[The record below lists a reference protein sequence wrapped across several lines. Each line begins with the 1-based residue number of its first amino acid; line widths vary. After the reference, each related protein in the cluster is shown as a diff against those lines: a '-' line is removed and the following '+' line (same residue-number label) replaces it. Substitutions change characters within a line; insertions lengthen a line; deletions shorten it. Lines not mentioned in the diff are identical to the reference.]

1 MLLWFLGLYWFQ
13 MHTHAEFFV
22 LTKSS
27 VYIHVFM
34 PFCGWFYAIIMI
46 LTKNKTHGTLNYFS
60 NFRYQFFIKKI
71 IFQVCH
77 EFQFFGKTKLLQE
90 AIHLKV
96 YDTLKYWI
104 FALQNRRK
112 YFSITKRKCDT
123 CSCISLVINL
133 IFTHF
138 SPQSIVAACRK
149 FQLNFST

>member
-1 MLLWFLGLYWFQ
+1 M
-13 MHTHAEFFV
+13 V
-22 LTKSS
+22 LCNN
-27 VYIHVFM
+27 HDFD
-34 PFCGWFYAIIMI
+34 
-46 LTKNKTHGTLNYFS
+46 NKTELMAYLN
-60 NFRYQFFIKKI
+60 
-71 IFQVCH
+71 IFQI
-77 EFQFFGKTKLLQE
+77 FDTNFSLKRLFFKYVMSFNFLVKLKLLQE
-90 AIHLKV
+90 AIQMKV